1 MMIRKFLA
9 VVAIA
14 ILALPLAVY
23 ADLLGQR
30 PPRTLLQQPL
40 FQGIAYRREARST
53 PRPLMVH
60 IVTVDLS
67 APGVE
72 VLVTPGE
79 PGTDKLDVAARTT
92 AEFLQEFKLQLAINA
107 NFFYPF
113 RENAPWDFY
122 PRRGER
128 VKALGQAISNG
139 NIYAKP
145 DREWPALC
153 LRDRTAEIVA
163 SGLCPFGTQH
173 AVAGSHILVSEGQ
186 AVTWKAKSQETIE
199 PYARVVVGIDRSGQ
213 RLWIVAID
221 GKQPF
226 YSEGVTLAELSQM
239 MQQFGVRD
247 ALNLDGGGSTT
258 LAIADPQRGAV
269 PLNSPIHAKLPMLQ
283 RPVVNHL
290 GFKARSLA
298 LD

>member
-1 MMIRKFLA
+1 MIRKFLA

-14 ILALPLAVY
+14 ILALPLVVY
-23 ADLLGQR
+23 ADLHQQR

-60 IVTVDLS
+60 LVTVDLT

-79 PGTDKLDVAARTT
+79 TGTDGLDVAARTT

-113 RENAPWDFY
+113 REDTPWDFY
-122 PRRGER
+122 PRSGER
-128 VKALGQAISNG
+128 VNALGQAISDG
-139 NIYAKP
+139 SIYSKP
-145 DREWPALC
+145 NREWPALC
-153 LRDRTAEIVA
+153 LGDRAATIVA
-163 SGLCPFGTQH
+163 SGLCPFGTQQ
-173 AVAGSHILVSEGQ
+173 AVAGSNILVSEGQ
-186 AVTWKAKSQETIE
+186 VVKLNAKVKDNDGLYSRT
-199 PYARVVVGIDRSGQ
+199 VVGLDRSGQ

-221 GKQPF
+221 DKQPF

-239 MQQFGVRD
+239 VQQFGIRD

-258 LAIADPQRGAV
+258 LVIADPRRGAV
-269 PLNSPIHAKLPMLQ
+269 TLNAPIHAKLPMLQ
-283 RPVVNHL
+283 RPVANHL